1 MPVRLT
7 DDQLATYVAEAE
19 DGCDVDRLITCGRGR
34 LGRDIQLTHVFTV
47 HLTAA
52 ELAGL
57 DQLADRL
64 HMNRSEVIRYVI
76 THLKPVA

>member
-1 MPVRLT
+1 MVGAAS
-7 DDQLATYVAEAE
+7 DETYNSPHA
-19 DGCDVDRLITCGRGR
+19 
-34 LGRDIQLTHVFTV
+34 FTV
-47 HLTAA
+47 HLTAK